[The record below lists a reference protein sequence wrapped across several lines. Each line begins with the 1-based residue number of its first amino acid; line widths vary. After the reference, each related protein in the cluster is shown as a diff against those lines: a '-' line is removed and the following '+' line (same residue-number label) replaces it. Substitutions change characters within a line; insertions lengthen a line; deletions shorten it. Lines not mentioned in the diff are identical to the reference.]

1 MKRFF
6 TLENLT
12 LAGIV
17 AGILFGVLMPDM
29 AIHMRLVGKAFLDL
43 LKMIALPLVFFS
55 VFASVI
61 NLGNVSR
68 LGDLGWKTVLYYL
81 STTFLAV
88 LTGIVVVNLI
98 LSLFPPEPAYA
109 SSTVAEI
116 KKFSIEDL
124 VRSFIPSNIV
134 KSFYEFQV
142 LHVIIIAI
150 LFGSAALY
158 LSDDD
163 KTFVSRF
170 VNSFDRLVMKVAVW
184 IIALSP
190 VGVFAL
196 VSYVIADKGLD
207 VILSLWIYALAVV
220 VGLVIHGA
228 INLPAIGYFIG
239 KFSPYQYFHR
249 VKEALLI
256 AFSTSSSAATLPVS
270 LEVSTKKGQVREE
283 VASFVLPLGATI
295 NMDGTALYE
304 SIAAIFVASLYGI
317 KLTIGQ
323 QLVIFFTA
331 ALAAIGAAAIPSAG
345 LVTMTLVFSA
355 VGIPLEGIA
364 IILSI
369 DRFLDMMRTTVN
381 VWGDLIGAKLIERF
395 VSE

>member
-1 MKRFF
+1 M
-6 TLENLT
+6 
-12 LAGIV
+12 
-17 AGILFGVLMPDM
+17 
-29 AIHMRLVGKAFLDL
+29 
-43 LKMIALPLVFFS
+43 
-55 VFASVI
+55 
-61 NLGNVSR
+61 
-68 LGDLGWKTVLYYL
+68 
-81 STTFLAV
+81 
-88 LTGIVVVNLI
+88 
-98 LSLFPPEPAYA
+98 
-109 SSTVAEI
+109 
-116 KKFSIEDL
+116 
-124 VRSFIPSNIV
+124 
-134 KSFYEFQV
+134 
-142 LHVIIIAI
+142 LHVIIIVI

>member
-1 MKRFF
+1 MKRLL

-12 LAGIV
+12 LLGIV
-17 AGILFGVLMPDM
+17 LGIIAGVYLPGVALHLNLM
-29 AIHMRLVGKAFLDL
+29 GKAFLDL

-55 VFASVI
+55 VFASVV
-61 NLGNVSR
+61 NLGSVSR
-68 LGDLGWKTVLYYL
+68 LGELGWKAILYYL
-81 STTFLAV
+81 LTTFLSV

-98 LSLFPPEPAYA
+98 LSIFPPV
-109 SSTVAEI
+109 SVGQVAGEVSI
-116 KKFSIEDL
+116 KRFTLEEL

-134 KSFYEFQV
+134 KSFYDFQV
-142 LHVIIIAI
+142 LHVILIAM
-150 LFGSAALY
+150 LFGSAALF
-158 LSDDD
+158 LPERERNFIS
-163 KTFVSRF
+163 TF
-170 VNSFDRLVMKVAVW
+170 VNSFDKLVMKVATW

-196 VSYVIADKGLD
+196 IAYVIADKGLG
-207 VILSLWIYALAVV
+207 VIASLWVYALAVV
-220 VGLVIHGA
+220 IGLFIHGV
-228 INLPAIGYFIG
+228 INLPLIGYLLG
-239 KFSPYQYFHR
+239 RFSPWEYFQR

-270 LEVSTKKGQVREE
+270 MEVSIQKGKVREE

-304 SIAAIFVASLYGI
+304 SVAAIFVATLYGI

-323 QLVIFFTA
+323 QIIIFFTA

-369 DRFLDMMRTTVN
+369 DRFLDMLRTTVN
-381 VWGDLIGAKLIERF
+381 VWGDLIGAKLIDRF
-395 VSE
+395 VKV